1 MNIVLWYIR
10 VYYTVYTV
18 GTPYNIRVYCTVVVY
33 FYVRTGRTIHICIIV
48 QYLVEVDRLPVT
60 YGHEASL
67 TRCLPKISRALAF
80 VKLSS
85 TNASVEIVIH

>member
-1 MNIVLWYIR
+1 M
-10 VYYTVYTV
+10 VYTSILYRVYTV
-18 GTPYNIRVYCTVVVY
+18 LRTIYGYTVVVY

>member
-1 MNIVLWYIR
+1 MYSYLGVSRSRTVRYTFTFGRDVL
-10 VYYTVYTV
+10 
-18 GTPYNIRVYCTVVVY
+18 
-33 FYVRTGRTIHICIIV
+33 YVHICIIV

-67 TRCLPKISRALAF
+67 TKCLPKISRALAF

>member
-1 MNIVLWYIR
+1 M
-10 VYYTVYTV
+10 VYTSILYSIYS
-18 GTPYNIRVYCTVVVY
+18 TPYNIRVYCTVVVY

-60 YGHEASL
+60 YGHEGSL
-67 TRCLPKISRALAF
+67 TKCLPKISRALAF